1 MVKMAYKFLNLVSSI
16 ILVIQFIYYFSQHND
31 DLAKM
36 WIIIIN
42 LLLQL
47 YDLMTMAF
55 KYQVKLPQLTFFL

>member
-1 MVKMAYKFLNLVSSI
+1 MMKMAYIFLNLVSSI

-36 WIIIIN
+36 WIIN

-55 KYQVKLPQLTFFL
+55 KYQVKLPQLTF

>member
-1 MVKMAYKFLNLVSSI
+1 MMKMAYKFLNLVSSI

-36 WIIIIN
+36 WIIN

-55 KYQVKLPQLTFFL
+55 KYQVKLPQLTF